1 MADFTLLVFLDASL
15 GIAIDT
21 GERLVELLRLGHGV
35 RGRQPVSLQLG
46 HAQRLQVPLLG
57 SGPQSGQAL
66 DIVVLA
72 KNVSITI
79 CSDNMEYLFNV

>member
-1 MADFTLLVFLDASL
+1 MLVFLDPSL

-21 GERLVELLRLGHGV
+21 GERLVELPGLGHGV

-46 HAQRLQVPLLG
+46 YAQRLQVPLLG
-57 SGPQSGQAL
+57 PGPQSRQAL

-72 KNVSITI
+72 KNVSITNAQTI
-79 CSDNMEYLFNV
+79 